1 MQFELK
7 PISKAGI
14 QEALEKAE
22 RYRLLAEPSL
32 AESICLDVL
41 QADPENQS
49 ALVMLLLALTDQFGH
64 SHGHGHGP
72 HKAREILPRL
82 KSEYD
87 KQYYA
92 GIIWERLAHA
102 QLRKGSPNSAFTAY
116 DAFRQAMDCYE
127 KAIALHPPA
136 NDDAILRWNTCA
148 RILIRNPNLRPR
160 PDEAYEPVLGE

>member
-1 MQFELK
+1 MQFDLK

-22 RYRLLAEPSL
+22 RYRLLNEPSL

-41 QADPENQS
+41 GADPENQS
-49 ALVMLLLALTDQFGH
+49 ALVMLLLALTDQFGQ
-64 SHGHGHGP
+64 GHGHGP

-82 KSEYD
+82 KSDYE

-92 GIIWERLAHA
+92 GIVWERLAHA
-102 QLRKGSPNSAFTAY
+102 QLRKASPNAAFTAY

-127 KAIALHPPA
+127 KAIALRPPA
-136 NDDAILRWNTCA
+136 NDDSILRWNTCA
-148 RILIRNPNLRPR
+148 RILMRNPNLRPR
-160 PDEAYEPVLGE
+160 PDEAYEPVMGE

>member
-64 SHGHGHGP
+64 GHGHGP
-72 HKAREILPRL
+72 NKAREILPRL
-82 KSEYD
+82 KGEYE
-87 KQYYA
+87 KNYYS

-102 QLRKGSPNSAFTAY
+102 QLRKGSPNAAFTAY
-116 DAFRQAMDCYE
+116 DAFRQAMDCFE
-127 KAIALHPPA
+127 KAIALRPPA
-136 NDDAILRWNTCA
+136 NDDSILRWNTCA
-148 RILIRNPNLRPR
+148 RILMRNPNLRPR
-160 PDEAYEPVLGE
+160 PDETHEPVMSE

>member
-1 MQFELK
+1 MLFELK

-22 RYRLLAEPSL
+22 RYRLLNEPSL

-41 QADPENQS
+41 EADPENQS

-64 SHGHGHGP
+64 GHGHGP

-82 KSEYD
+82 KSEYE
-87 KQYYA
+87 KRYYS
-92 GIIWERLAHA
+92 GIVWERLAHA
-102 QLRKGSPNSAFTAY
+102 QLRKASPNAAFTAY

-127 KAIALHPPA
+127 KAIDLRPPA
-136 NDDAILRWNTCA
+136 NDDSILRWNTCA
-148 RILIRNPNLRPR
+148 RILMRNPNLRPR
-160 PDEAYEPVLGE
+160 PDEAYEPVMGE

>member
-7 PISKAGI
+7 PISRAGI

-22 RYRLLAEPSL
+22 RYRLLNEPSL

-41 QADPENQS
+41 EADPENQS

-64 SHGHGHGP
+64 GHGHGP
-72 HKAREILPRL
+72 HQAREILPRL
-82 KSEYD
+82 KSEYE
-87 KQYYA
+87 KHYYS
-92 GIIWERLAHA
+92 GIISERLAHA
-102 QLRKGSPNSAFTAY
+102 QLRKASPNAAFTAY
-116 DAFRQAMDCYE
+116 DAFRQAMDCYD

-148 RILIRNPNLRPR
+148 RILMRNPNLRPR
-160 PDEAYEPVLGE
+160 PDEAYEPVMGE

>member
-41 QADPENQS
+41 QADPENQP

-64 SHGHGHGP
+64 GHGHGP
-72 HKAREILPRL
+72 NKAREILARL
-82 KSEYD
+82 KGEYE
-87 KQYYA
+87 KHYYS
-92 GIIWERLAHA
+92 GIIWERLANA
-102 QLRKGSPNSAFTAY
+102 QLRKASPNAAFTAY

-127 KAIALHPPA
+127 KAIGLRPPA

-148 RILIRNPNLRPR
+148 RILMRNPNLRPR
-160 PDEAYEPVLGE
+160 PDEAYEPVMGE

>member
-22 RYRLLAEPSL
+22 RYRLLNEPSL

-41 QADPENQS
+41 VADPENQS
-49 ALVMLLLALTDQFGH
+49 ALVMLLLALTDQFGQ
-64 SHGHGHGP
+64 GHGHGP

-82 KSEYD
+82 KSDYE
-87 KQYYA
+87 KQYYS
-92 GIIWERLAHA
+92 GIVWERLAHA
-102 QLRKGSPNSAFTAY
+102 QLRKASPNAAFTAY

-127 KAIALHPPA
+127 KAIALRPPA
-136 NDDAILRWNTCA
+136 NDDSILRWNTCA
-148 RILIRNPNLRPR
+148 RILMRNPNLRPR
-160 PDEAYEPVLGE
+160 PDEAYEPVMGE

>member
-22 RYRLLAEPSL
+22 RYRLLNEPSL

-41 QADPENQS
+41 EADPENQS
-49 ALVMLLLALTDQFGH
+49 ALVMLLLALTDQFGQ
-64 SHGHGHGP
+64 GHGHGP

-82 KSEYD
+82 KSDYE

-92 GIIWERLAHA
+92 GIVWERLAHA
-102 QLRKGSPNSAFTAY
+102 QLRKASPNAAFTAY

-127 KAIALHPPA
+127 KAIALRPPA
-136 NDDAILRWNTCA
+136 NDDSILRWNTCA
-148 RILIRNPNLRPR
+148 RILMRNPNLRPR
-160 PDEAYEPVLGE
+160 PDEAYEPVMGE

>member
-22 RYRLLAEPSL
+22 RYRLLNEPSL

-41 QADPENQS
+41 VADPENQS

-64 SHGHGHGP
+64 GHGHGP

-82 KSEYD
+82 KSEYE

-92 GIIWERLAHA
+92 GIVWERLAHA
-102 QLRKGSPNSAFTAY
+102 QLRKASPNAAFTAY
-116 DAFRQAMDCYE
+116 DAFRQAMDSYE
-127 KAIALHPPA
+127 RAIALRPPA
-136 NDDAILRWNTCA
+136 NDDSILRWNTCA
-148 RILIRNPNLRPR
+148 RILMRNPNLRPR
-160 PDEAYEPVLGE
+160 PDEAYEPVMGE

>member
-22 RYRLLAEPSL
+22 RYRLLNEPSL

-41 QADPENQS
+41 EADPENQS
-49 ALVMLLLALTDQFGH
+49 ALVMLLLALTDQFGQ
-64 SHGHGHGP
+64 GHGHGT

-82 KSEYD
+82 RSDYE

-92 GIIWERLAHA
+92 GIVWERLAHA
-102 QLRKGSPNSAFTAY
+102 QLRKASPNAAFTAY
-116 DAFRQAMDCYE
+116 DAFRQAMDSYE
-127 KAIALHPPA
+127 KAIVLRPPA
-136 NDDAILRWNTCA
+136 NDDSILRWNTCA
-148 RILIRNPNLRPR
+148 RILMRNPNLRPR
-160 PDEAYEPVLGE
+160 PDEAYEPVMGE

>member
-1 MQFELK
+1 MLFDLK

-22 RYRLLAEPSL
+22 RYRLLNEPSL

-41 QADPENQS
+41 EADSENQS

-64 SHGHGHGP
+64 GHGHGP

-82 KSEYD
+82 KSAYE
-87 KQYYA
+87 KHYYS

-102 QLRKGSPNSAFTAY
+102 QLRKASPNAAFTAY
-116 DAFRQAMDCYE
+116 DAFRQAMDCYDQ
-127 KAIALHPPA
+127 AITLQPPA

-148 RILIRNPNLRPR
+148 RILMRNPNLRPR
-160 PDEAYEPVLGE
+160 PDEAYEPVTGE